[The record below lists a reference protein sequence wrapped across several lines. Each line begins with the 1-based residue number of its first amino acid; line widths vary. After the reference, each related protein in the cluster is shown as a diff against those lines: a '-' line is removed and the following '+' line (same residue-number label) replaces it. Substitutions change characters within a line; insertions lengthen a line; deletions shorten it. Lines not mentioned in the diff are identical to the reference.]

1 VPKQQS
7 VDYTSLTETGNFLLM
22 GKREEPYPNWVI
34 LYPFR
39 DISEDNTIY
48 SAENY
53 NPDTG
58 KAISLPNDI
67 KQVIP

>member
-1 VPKQQS
+1 
-7 VDYTSLTETGNFLLM
+7 M
-22 GKREEPYPNWVI
+22 GKREEPYPNWVN